1 MIKKPILITYNLE
14 EQQSFQPIRAV
25 IHIDDTNTEV
35 IELALFQGGAHIAVP
50 DSATVTA
57 RFVTVKDNFLI
68 NDSVACEVMPSGNVY
83 IPIDNSAGQIRTG
96 DIKIEVNIVDS
107 ENILTTQFPLLIRV
121 NDTILDN
128 AEVTPE
134 SEGTVP
140 ELLKAAKEMS
150 KEAAEQLERVSGFHD
165 GEDGK
170 SAYEIAVDN
179 GFVGTEQ
186 EWLNSLK
193 GADGN
198 DGAKGAKGDKGDPGD
213 DYILTDQDKTD
224 IAEIVLSELPN
235 ADTMSF

>member
-14 EQQSFQPIRAV
+14 EQQSFQSIRAV

-35 IELALFQGGAHIAVP
+35 IELALFQGGAHISVP

-57 RFVTVKDNFLI
+57 RFVTVKDNILI

-107 ENILTTQFPLLIRV
+107 EDVLTTQFPILIRV
-121 NDTILDN
+121 NNTILDN
-128 AEVTPE
+128 AEVAPE

-140 ELLKAAKEMS
+140 ELLKAAQ
-150 KEAAEQLERVSGFHD
+150 AQLERVEGLED

-170 SAYEIAVDN
+170 SAYELYVQQ
-179 GFVGTEQ
+179 GGTLSLN
-186 EWLNSLK
+186 EWLLSL
-193 GADGN
+193 
-198 DGAKGAKGDKGDPGD
+198 KGDPGN
-213 DYILTDQDKTD
+213 DYILTAQDKSD
-224 IAEIVLSELPN
+224 IADKVLGELPTTQGVQYGN
-235 ADTMSF
+235 ASD